1 MGEEVIV
8 LRGKWLHLALC
19 LAVPLGVGGLSAL
32 LTRGNMAAFAALQ
45 KPPLAPPGWLF
56 PVVWSILFLLM
67 GCASWR
73 VLGSGGPER
82 EIRRALGLYGVLLM
96 LVALSVRLCG
106 IHSFG
111 VPYLAP
117 VAPKRPHGPDI
128 LLRLSLR
135 RQQHPMYYAQRGSW
149 MKGKRS
155 K

>member
-1 MGEEVIV
+1 MAR
-8 LRGKWLHLALC
+8 LRERVAG
-19 LAVPLGVGGLSAL
+19 VPPWVAD
-32 LTRGNMAAFAALQ
+32 
-45 KPPLAPPGWLF
+45 
-56 PVVWSILFLLM
+56 
-67 GCASWR
+67 
-73 VLGSGGPER
+73 
-82 EIRRALGLYGVLLM
+82 VLLM

-135 RQQHPMYYAQRGSW
+135 RQQHPMYYAQRGNW